1 MNEYKDIYGKYSLI
15 PLLTAIEELNNA
27 QSSCLEQIHYY
38 EEAMSYGELSIEAEK
53 INLELELQV
62 IRKIK
67 FELEH
72 YLIPLSN

>member
-15 PLLTAIEELNNA
+15 SLLTAIEELNNA

-38 EEAMSYGELSIEAEK
+38 EETMNCKEK
-53 INLELELQV
+53 IDLEVELQV
-62 IRKIK
+62 IKRIK

-72 YLIPLSN
+72 YLVPLSN